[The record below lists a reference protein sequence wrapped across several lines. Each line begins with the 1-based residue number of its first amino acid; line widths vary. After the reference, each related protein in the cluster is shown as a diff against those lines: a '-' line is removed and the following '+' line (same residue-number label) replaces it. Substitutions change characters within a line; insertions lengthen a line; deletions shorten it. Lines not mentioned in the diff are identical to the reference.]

1 MLLEPKRG
9 ITYGPVRSRRLGR
22 SLGINVL
29 PGGRKLCNFDCRYCQ
44 YGWTDRALFAAATA
58 ESFPSVADVLAAVAL
73 ALEVLPEPPAYLTF
87 SGNGEPTL
95 HPRFAELVDGVRE
108 LRDRLAPAA
117 RTAILS
123 NSTRVAD
130 AGVHA
135 ALARLDVRIMKLDV
149 GTEAGLHG
157 YNGAGAEITLDAIT
171 DGLRALPDV
180 TIETLLAG
188 GPAGNLAPAEVDA
201 WLERVADIRPRVVQ
215 LYSLDRGAPCADLT
229 RAPREAL
236 EAVGARLAALGV
248 ASEVF

>member
-22 SLGINVL
+22 SLGINIL
-29 PGGRKLCNFDCRYCQ
+29 PAGRKLCNFDCRYCQ

-58 ESFPSVADVLAAVAL
+58 ETFPTAGDVLAAVAL

-95 HPRFAELVDGVRE
+95 HPRFGELVEGVRE
-108 LRDRLAPAA
+108 LRDRLAPTA

-123 NSTRVAD
+123 NSTRVTD
-130 AGVHA
+130 PTVRA

-149 GTEAGLHG
+149 GTEAGLRT
-157 YNGAGAEITLDAIT
+157 YNGATAGITLEAIT

-180 TIETLLAG
+180 TIESLFTA

-201 WLERVADIRPRVVQ
+201 WLGRVAAIRPRVVQ
-215 LYSLDRGAPCADLT
+215 LYSLDRGAPCAELT
-229 RAPREAL
+229 RAPREEL

-248 ASEVF
+248 PAEIF

>member
-29 PGGRKLCNFDCRYCQ
+29 PAARKLCNFDCRYCQ
-44 YGWTDRALFAAATA
+44 YGWTDRALLAAATPDC
-58 ESFPSVADVLAAVAL
+58 FPAVEKVLAAVAL

-95 HPRFAELVDGVRE
+95 HPRFRELVEGVRE

-123 NSTRVAD
+123 NSSTVSE
-130 AGVHA
+130 AGVRE
-135 ALARLDVRIMKLDV
+135 ALARLDVRIMKLDA
-149 GTEAGLHG
+149 GTEEGLRS
-157 YNGAGAEITLDAIT
+157 YNGAAAGITLAAIT

-180 TIETLLAG
+180 TLQTLFTA
-188 GPAGNLAPAEVDA
+188 GPAGNLALAEIDA
-201 WLERVADIRPRVVQ
+201 WVARVAAIRPRAAQ
-215 LYSLDRGAPCADLT
+215 LYSLDRGAPCAELA
-229 RAPREAL
+229 RAPRQEL

-248 ASEVF
+248 PAEVF